1 MQPIDTNLDWDAVFA
16 VTLTILKF
24 FFGIPT
30 LPEASDVRFPQP
42 PQATTVVLRVEDRAL
57 YKQTLLVLEKRLKKL
72 SYDFSVTEKGDGS
85 VVVEARTTLDSSE
98 FLPQLVQPG
107 RLEVWRQDALML
119 APEHFAGGEAREWG
133 LLIKL
138 TPEGSRILAD
148 MTSRFQGEAVS
159 MRMDGQEIA
168 APVIQ
173 EPIKNGEL
181 LLSSANSKEF
191 LPLLLFLECG
201 ALPSKVS
208 ISRF

>member
-1 MQPIDTNLDWDAVFA
+1 
-16 VTLTILKF
+16 
-24 FFGIPT
+24 
-30 LPEASDVRFPQP
+30 
-42 PQATTVVLRVEDRAL
+42 
-57 YKQTLLVLEKRLKKL
+57 
-72 SYDFSVTEKGDGS
+72 
-85 VVVEARTTLDSSE
+85 
-98 FLPQLVQPG
+98 
-107 RLEVWRQDALML
+107 ML